1 MLRRRPRLSYAN
13 VVATMAL
20 FVALGGSSYAAVQ
33 LSNGQVKTKHLA
45 KNAVKAK
52 KLAPDSVNSGK
63 VKDGSLLAQDF
74 EPGQLPAGA
83 QGPKGDTGSQGLKG
97 DTGSQ
102 GLKGDTG
109 SQGLKGD
116 KGDPGP
122 SATFQDRRDALV
134 TVPEPGGGLGAAIT
148 SLNLPAGHY
157 LVEFNGT
164 MQRNGLTAGQSVDH
178 YLVLRVDGSVIS
190 SVPVSSVQGSTS
202 IGAASAV
209 ASRRLLTLASP
220 TTIAVHGF
228 SGTGTGTSSQA
239 RGVLTATQVGSA
251 TGAG

>member
-83 QGPKGDTGSQGLKG
+83 QGPQG